1 MEHKMDKKQEETKAQ
16 NLLTQIN
23 EVIGKLEDDN
33 EEVVAKQLHQV
44 FIKLSRKIKVK
55 YNGSK

>member
-1 MEHKMDKKQEETKAQ
+1 MDKKQEETKAQ